1 MSPLPI
7 EVKKAKNFE
16 TSSLD
21 RFIDK
26 YKSKESVILSP
37 KSIKKEDK
45 KLFLPLY
52 MAYLLQ

>member
-1 MSPLPI
+1 MNPLPI
-7 EVKKAKNFE
+7 EVKKSKNFE

-26 YKSKESVILSP
+26 YKAKESIILSP
-37 KSIKKEDK
+37 KSMKKEDK
-45 KLFLPLY
+45 KVFLPLY